1 MRPAAGYDESIKI
14 TRTAEN
20 FVMNGIDNTLAES
33 CKKMFLPSRCRNGHL
48 MLHPNSLNTLQWQ
61 QFDGLSIGYKSEGV
75 VMATVTK
82 ASWPVFMG
90 LRIGTSRE
98 KVLQVLGEPNER
110 VSDGED
116 ENAEI
121 LYWAPGESSAKFVFD
136 EKGFVVEV
144 TWELYYD

>member
-1 MRPAAGYDESIKI
+1 MRPAAGYDESVKI
-14 TRTAEN
+14 TPAAEN

-33 CKKMFLPSRCRNGHL
+33 CKKMFPPSKCRNGHL
-48 MLHPNSLNTLQWQ
+48 ILHPNSLNTLQEQ
-61 QFDGLSIGYKSEGV
+61 KFDGLTIGYKSEGV

-82 ASWPVFMG
+82 ASWPVFMN
-90 LRIGTSRE
+90 LRVGTSRE

-136 EKGFVVEV
+136 EKGLVTEI